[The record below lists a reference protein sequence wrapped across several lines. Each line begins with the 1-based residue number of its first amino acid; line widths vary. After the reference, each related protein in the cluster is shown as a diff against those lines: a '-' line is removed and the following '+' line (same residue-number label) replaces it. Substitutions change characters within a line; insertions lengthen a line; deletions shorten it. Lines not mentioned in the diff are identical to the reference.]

1 MRSWRRAPEDRGRRK
16 LRPFFAG
23 ENEEGSPS
31 FLKKSSKKLLFCG
44 GVLVKRPATGIKK
57 VFWFFFSKKNVLLT
71 LITA

>member
-1 MRSWRRAPEDRGRRK
+1 
-16 LRPFFAG
+16 
-23 ENEEGSPS
+23 
-31 FLKKSSKKLLFCG
+31 LKKSSKKLLFCG